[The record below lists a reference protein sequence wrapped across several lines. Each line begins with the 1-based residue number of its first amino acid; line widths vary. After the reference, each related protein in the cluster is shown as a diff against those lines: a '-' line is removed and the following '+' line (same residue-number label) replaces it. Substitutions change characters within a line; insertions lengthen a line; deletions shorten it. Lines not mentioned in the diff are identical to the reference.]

1 MAQGK
6 KSFVLYSDIQ
16 GLVSQLPDDVA
27 GRLLKHIC
35 AYVNDEN
42 PTTDELL
49 INIAFEPIKA
59 QLKRDLAKWE
69 QTLQNRSKA
78 GKASAEAKK
87 LAKQSEQNLTN
98 STPVDFVQHTLTNPT
113 VNDNVN
119 VNVNDNVNSNLKN
132 SVVAEKKEKV
142 PLEDLKFRKLK
153 FSNTLQ
159 PFLETYG
166 KDFLNEFYSY
176 WTETVN
182 NKSKNKFRQE
192 LERTWDLERRLKT
205 WERNNKKYESTNGKQ
220 FTTSA
225 KQPYKFT
232 IDGAM
237 QTLSSDAERKS

>member
-6 KSFVLYSDIQ
+6 KSFVAYADWKDIFDE
-16 GLVSQLPDDVA
+16 LPDEDA
-27 GRLLKHIC
+27 GKLIKHIFK
-35 AYVNDEN
+35 YVNDEN
-42 PTTDELL
+42 PETDSVL
-49 INIAFEPIKA
+49 IKA
-59 QLKRDLAKWE
+59 VFANIKSTLKRDLDKWE
-69 QTLQNRSKA
+69 KQLKQRSEA
-78 GKASAEAKK
+78 GKASAESRKNK
-87 LAKQSEQNLTN
+87 SNEINDRSTTVEIRQRNLT
-98 STPVDFVQHTLTNPT
+98 
-113 VNDNVN
+113 DNVN
-119 VNVNDNVNSNLKN
+119 VNVSVNDNENVS
-132 SVVAEKKEKV
+132 SDKKEEIVSEPKKN
-142 PLEDLKFRKLK
+142 PAEDLKFRKLK

-182 NKSKNKFRQE
+182 NKSKNRFRQE
-192 LERTWDLERRLKT
+192 LEKTWDLERRLKT

-237 QTLSSDAERKS
+237 QTLSSDAERKL

>member
-6 KSFVLYSDIQ
+6 KSFIAYADWKDIFDE
-16 GLVSQLPDDVA
+16 LPDEDA
-27 GRLLKHIC
+27 GKLIKHIFK
-35 AYVNDEN
+35 YVNDEN
-42 PTTDELL
+42 PETESIL
-49 INIAFEPIKA
+49 IKA
-59 QLKRDLAKWE
+59 VFANIKSTLKRDLDKWE
-69 QTLQNRSKA
+69 KQLKQRSEA
-78 GKASAEAKK
+78 GKASAESRRNKSNEINDRSTTVEIR
-87 LAKQSEQNLTN
+87 QRNLT
-98 STPVDFVQHTLTNPT
+98 
-113 VNDNVN
+113 DNVN
-119 VNVNDNVNSNLKN
+119 VNVSVNDIENEKPIDTLKN
-132 SVVAEKKEKV
+132 IIVAEKKEKL

>member
-6 KSFVLYSDIQ
+6 KSFIAYADWKDIFDE
-16 GLVSQLPDDVA
+16 LPDEDA
-27 GRLLKHIC
+27 GKLIKHIFK
-35 AYVNDEN
+35 YVNDEN
-42 PTTDELL
+42 PETESIL
-49 INIAFEPIKA
+49 IKA
-59 QLKRDLAKWE
+59 VFANIKSTLKRDLDKWE
-69 QTLQNRSKA
+69 KQLKQRSEA
-78 GKASAEAKK
+78 GKASAESRRNKSNEINDRSTTVEIR
-87 LAKQSEQNLTN
+87 QRNLT
-98 STPVDFVQHTLTNPT
+98 
-113 VNDNVN
+113 DNVN
-119 VNVNDNVNSNLKN
+119 VNVSVNDIENEKPIDTLKN
-132 SVVAEKKEKV
+132 IIVAEKKEKL

-237 QTLSSDAERKS
+237 QTLSSDAERKL